1 MVLVVS
7 SVEVDV
13 TWIDEQEREQD
24 DEDLDGVFP
33 SVNKVSIKQIGL
45 LQGWHVILQNKGSAC
60 HLNTNST
67 KCHNRFQH
75 IFKVKTSE
83 DGLLTL

>member
-7 SVEVDV
+7 SVEVDI

-33 SVNKVSIKQIGL
+33 SVNKVSIKHIGL
-45 LQGWHVILQNKGSAC
+45 LQGWHVVL
-60 HLNTNST
+60 
-67 KCHNRFQH
+67 
-75 IFKVKTSE
+75 
-83 DGLLTL
+83 